1 MCVCVVV
8 VRVCVYPVVVV
19 RVCVSSEVLC
29 GVKWG
34 WANEFKDFKHK
45 HNSHMLIT
53 IVPLHH
59 VILNELSTRLT
70 ARQTRKQKQQKM
82 AHLSYKVLVW
92 SHVKVIEEVAKDPNS
107 LSDAL
112 FQNGIIAQGI
122 RDEIQLDCIG
132 DTQKV
137 QILATCL
144 EDIIKV
150 FPHRY
155 EDIIEILRENFG
167 YLVVALKNK
176 EEEILLAGGK

>member
-1 MCVCVVV
+1 M
-8 VRVCVYPVVVV
+8 
-19 RVCVSSEVLC
+19 
-29 GVKWG
+29 GG
-34 WANEFKDFKHK
+34 GANEFKDFKHK
-45 HNSHMLIT
+45 HNSHMRMIT

-59 VILNELSTRLT
+59 VILNELSTIILT

-92 SHVKVIEEVAKDPNS
+92 SHVKEIEEVAKDPNS

-112 FQNGIIAQGI
+112 FQNGIISQGI

-132 DTQKV
+132 DTQKAR
-137 QILATCL
+137 ILATCL